1 MRQAMPE
8 NLVIPPYPDALL
20 ELNAAMKVQEPDIE
34 VITDL
39 INKNPGLCMSLLS
52 AINNP
57 ALGLK
62 YSVDSITQAI
72 MLLGQKRTF
81 IFLQSFIL
89 KSTLDESG
97 HLEEFWDSSIE
108 VASLCSRLSTEL
120 KIVDPDKAYNIGMLH
135 DIGIP
140 LMMMNF
146 PKYKA
151 FLRSVKRQNLTDLSR
166 QETDQFQVDHFTL
179 GYRLA
184 KEWNLPASVSK
195 TLLLQ
200 PLFDKAFDHS
210 IKVHENLLSYLAILT
225 LAKDIS
231 AEYRHFWR
239 IPASDHLSSSLIST
253 LEFLEIPEEK
263 YLEMRSTMID
273 DIELNTN

>member
-1 MRQAMPE
+1 MSDS
-8 NLVIPPYPDALL
+8 LLIPPYPQALL
-20 ELNAAMKVQEPDIE
+20 ELHAAMKVQEPDVE
-34 VITDL
+34 EITDL
-39 INKNPGLCMSLLS
+39 VNKHSGLCKSLLS

-62 YSVDSITQAI
+62 FSVDSITKAI

-89 KSTLDESG
+89 KSSLDQEG
-97 HLEEFWDSSIE
+97 HLEPFWNSSIE
-108 VASLCSRLSTEL
+108 IASLCSRLSATL
-120 KIVDPDKAYNIGMLH
+120 KIVNSDKAYSIGMLH

-146 PKYKA
+146 SEYKE
-151 FLRSVKRQNLTDLSR
+151 FLENANTFNLTELST
-166 QETDQFQVDHFTL
+166 QEVEQFHVDHFTL

-184 KEWNLPASVSK
+184 KEWNLPSSVSK

-200 PLFDKAFDHS
+200 PLFDQAFDQS
-210 IKVHENLLSYLAILT
+210 IAVHENLLNYLAILT

-231 AEYRHFWR
+231 TEYRHFWH
-239 IPASDHLSSSLIST
+239 ISASNHLSSNLVST
-253 LEFLEIPEEK
+253 LKFLGISHED
-263 YLEMRSTMID
+263 YLEMKENMIE
-273 DIELNTN
+273 DIELNTPT

>member
-1 MRQAMPE
+1 MSE
-8 NLVIPPYPDALL
+8 NLFIPPYPKALL
-20 ELNAAMKVQEPDIE
+20 ELNAAMKVQEPDIA

-39 INKNPGLCMSLLS
+39 INKNTGLCMSLLS

-89 KSTLDESG
+89 KSTLDEQG

-120 KIVDPDKAYNIGMLH
+120 KIVDSDKAYSIGMLH

-140 LMMMNF
+140 LMTMNF
-146 PKYKA
+146 PKYKS

-166 QETDQFQVDHFTL
+166 QEVDEFKVDHFTL

-184 KEWNLPASVSK
+184 KEWNLPSSVSK

-210 IKVHENLLSYLAILT
+210 IKVHENLLTYLAILT

-239 IPASDHLSSSLIST
+239 IPTSDHLASSLIST
-253 LEFLEIPEEK
+253 LEFLGISEEK
-263 YLEMRSTMID
+263 FLEIRSTMIE
-273 DIELNTN
+273 DIELNTPDSE